1 MCEQNKIETRRR
13 NIFLYRYSYTE
24 FKTNHLSYLKGF
36 SDSSKKSDVPLTYG
50 QFKKKSFYPV
60 ALSKTAN
67 CGTLAMILCFTG
79 EQRKALG
86 ERDESARSET
96 YASRGA
102 WLKKKS
108 ARRCLALYAFIRL
121 PLRLKKIKLA
131 PIPQDSSTLTSGS
144 RIQHIETYYLKNKEA
159 WTVICFVVRHA

>member
-1 MCEQNKIETRRR
+1 MCKRNKIETRRR

-36 SDSSKKSDVPLTYG
+36 SDSSKKIDVPLTYG

-79 EQRKALG
+79 EQRKARG
-86 ERDESARSET
+86 KREESV
-96 YASRGA
+96 
-102 WLKKKS
+102 
-108 ARRCLALYAFIRL
+108 RRA
-121 PLRLKKIKLA
+121 
-131 PIPQDSSTLTSGS
+131 
-144 RIQHIETYYLKNKEA
+144 
-159 WTVICFVVRHA
+159 

>member
-1 MCEQNKIETRRR
+1 
-13 NIFLYRYSYTE
+13 
-24 FKTNHLSYLKGF
+24 
-36 SDSSKKSDVPLTYG
+36 
-50 QFKKKSFYPV
+50 
-60 ALSKTAN
+60 
-67 CGTLAMILCFTG
+67 MILCFTG